1 MSFLT
6 DNDCSYWSK
15 SEFQTDLDLMYA
27 NCRKYNTEPVR
38 SSCTRV
44 SPRSCRLMVQEG
56 KMYLEHAD
64 AMEKRT
70 VELMKTVK
78 DYNLSADKERLL
90 DEVKK
95 REGQREE
102 RKSEDVPNK
111 RRTEVKQ
118 RIQFYHEHPFVT
130 HKKSQ
135 KSAQVRDGDVLRRGR

>member
-1 MSFLT
+1 
-6 DNDCSYWSK
+6 
-15 SEFQTDLDLMYA
+15 
-27 NCRKYNTEPVR
+27 
-38 SSCTRV
+38 
-44 SPRSCRLMVQEG
+44 MVQEG

-135 KSAQVRDGDVLRRGR
+135 KSAQVRDGDVLRRGRWILTILALQDSVELPSAAQLAEVNHKDYIELLLSGVDALELTATP